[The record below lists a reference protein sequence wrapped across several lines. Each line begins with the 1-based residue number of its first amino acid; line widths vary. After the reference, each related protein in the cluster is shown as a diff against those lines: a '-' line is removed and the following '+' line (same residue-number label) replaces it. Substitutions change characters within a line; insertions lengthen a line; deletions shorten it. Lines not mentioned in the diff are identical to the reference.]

1 MTVEASIFEKSGER
15 KKLRQPFDAL
25 LHAAEKH
32 DYIDHDN
39 GVGEYQR
46 RDVRAYIPIH
56 TLGKHSVGIG
66 DVAALLKRGADF
78 IEITRYRL
86 P

>member
-15 KKLRQPFDAL
+15 KKLRPAP
-25 LHAAEKH
+25 APG